1 MISAILLAAWT
12 ATAVGD
18 HRCDTEPLAMLQMWE
33 KTAQMQQAENEL
45 CQTLDSRCSKILDAD
60 ACIEYAR
67 RCQVNA
73 RAELDQMAEDWIQK
87 EPASEGESNLPVQE
101 S

>member
-33 KTAQMQQAENEL
+33 KTAQTQQAEKEL

-60 ACIEYAR
+60 ACI
-67 RCQVNA
+67 
-73 RAELDQMAEDWIQK
+73 
-87 EPASEGESNLPVQE
+87 
-101 S
+101 